1 MDATKKQEAQIV
13 ECIRQALAT
22 LGLSTEEVAINLEVP
37 ADKQFGDYATNVAM
51 TLARTAK
58 MVPRQ
63 LAERICGEINIEGT
77 NIRRVEV
84 AGPGFINFYL
94 KPSWLHQ
101 VLRDILFAGP
111 TYGNSNIGANQR
123 VLLEFVSANPTGPM
137 NVVNARAAAVGD
149 CLANIMAKAGYE
161 VAREY
166 YVNDAGNQADRFAL
180 SLEVRF
186 RQLLGEDIP
195 FIEDG
200 YPGEYV
206 IELAKQIRDEHP
218 ELVEMEAEDRIAWF
232 KIHGVDYMVEAQK
245 QDLSDF
251 GVDFDR
257 WFRERDLH
265 TAGKVS
271 AVIEELEK
279 RGVTYREEGALWF
292 RSTDFGDDKDRVV
305 VRADGTPT
313 YLAADIAYHLD
324 KFHRGYTR
332 LIDIWGPDH
341 HGYIARTK
349 AAVQALGYAEEDL
362 EIIILQLVRLMRGGE
377 QVRMS
382 KRAGEFVTMQEL
394 LEEVGKDA
402 ARYFFIM
409 RSPTSHLDFDLDLA
423 KEQSQNNPVYY
434 VQYAHARICSILREA
449 TQLPDGDLA
458 MEEDALSTEYEVEL
472 MKKLAQYPVEIEMA
486 AERREPHRL
495 PRYAH
500 EVAAL
505 FHSFYTHCRVL
516 GDPQEQPRLLLVMAV
531 KEVLANAL
539 GVMGISAPTSM

>member
-1 MDATKKQEAQIV
+1 MDATKRQEAQIIGCIENALERLDISTDDV
-13 ECIRQALAT
+13 EIA
-22 LGLSTEEVAINLEVP
+22 LEVP

-51 TLARTAK
+51 LLARVVK
-58 MVPRQ
+58 DKPRH
-63 LAERICGEINIEGT
+63 LAETICQHMETDGT
-77 NIRRVEV
+77 NIQRVEV

-94 KPSWLHQ
+94 KNSWLHQ
-101 VLRDILFAGP
+101 VLRDIITQGSA
-111 TYGNSNIGANQR
+111 YGDSNIGSGQR

-137 NVVNARAAAVGD
+137 NIVNARAAAVGD
-149 CLANIMAKAGYE
+149 CLASILSKAGYE

-166 YVNDAGNQADRFAL
+166 YVNDAGNQADRFAQ

-186 RQLLGEDIP
+186 RQILGEDIP

-206 IELAKQIRDEHP
+206 TELAQRALDEHS
-218 ELVEMEAEDRIAWF
+218 ELTELAETERTVWF
-232 KIHGVDYMVEAQK
+232 KVHGLDYMVESQRH
-245 QDLSDF
+245 DLAEF
-251 GVDFDR
+251 GVKFDC

-265 TAGKVS
+265 AANKVI
-271 AVIEELEK
+271 AVIAAMEE
-279 RGVTYREEGALWF
+279 RGLTYRADDALWF
-292 RSTDFGDDKDRVV
+292 RSTDFGDDKDRVL

-324 KFHRGYTR
+324 KLERGYTR

-349 AAVQALGYAEEDL
+349 AAIQALGYGDDTL
-362 EIIILQLVRLMRGGE
+362 EIIILQLVRLLRGGQ

-382 KRAGEFVTMQEL
+382 KRAGEFVTMEEL

-434 VQYAHARICSILREA
+434 IQYAHARICSLLKEVTA
-449 TQLPDGDLA
+449 LPDCSLA
-458 MEEDALSTEYEVEL
+458 LGEDELSSEYEVEL
-472 MKKLAQYPVEIEMA
+472 LKKLSQYPMEVEMA
-486 AERREPHRL
+486 ALRREPHRI

-505 FHSFYTHCRVL
+505 FHSFYSHCRVL
-516 GDPQEQPRLLLVMAV
+516 GDSQQEARLLLVMAV
-531 KEVLANAL
+531 KEVLANTL
-539 GVMGISAPTSM
+539 KLMGISAPTSM